1 MSGDV
6 PASAIPIGTRVSFPY
21 GGSRRIGTVS
31 DVSLLPDGSGG
42 SAVSYLVDV
51 GQRKV
56 FVQGDG
62 VIPADQAAPTQFDAV
77 AEGAA
82 YGRRRPRNQRRR

>member
-6 PASAIPIGTRVSFPY
+6 PATAIAIGTRVSFPY

-31 DVSLLPDGSGG
+31 DVSMLPDGSGG
-42 SAVSYLVDV
+42 NAVSYLVDV
-51 GQRKV
+51 GQHKV

-62 VIPADQAAPTQFDAV
+62 VVAADAAAPTSFDAV
-77 AEGAA
+77 AEGTA

>member
-1 MSGDV
+1 MSGDI

-21 GGSRRIGTVS
+21 GGSRRVGTVS
-31 DVSLLPDGSGG
+31 DVSVLPDGNGG
-42 SAVSYLVDV
+42 TAVSYIVDV
-51 GQRKV
+51 GPRKV
-56 FVQGDG
+56 FVQGEG
-62 VIPADQAAPTQFDAV
+62 VVLAEQSAPTSFDAV